1 MESFYQEI
9 LAELYQN
16 DPGLKKYEKQLINL
30 MDELIK
36 SKPDVS
42 LDESFR
48 QQLKIQLLSK
58 ANTIKNNKKLNT
70 KYMFKFSF
78 LKFARSFSY
87 VAVGVAV
94 MALAISSSFYL
105 TSPKFRVAGTKLA
118 MDSQF
123 NLVEVSDRAFGV
135 LQSQNAG
142 LPAGAEG
149 LGAGGVGEGSIA
161 VRSEVAP
168 EVVTTGDKLAAPVE
182 PGFGGGGGGMIM
194 PAPVYI
200 SYVYKG
206 EPLELNQD
214 KVGVLKRIKNSASA
228 SQLGSLLTGVDFSLM
243 NLGKFTN
250 IQLQNLNFVEDREF
264 GYSIYANLYDSS
276 ISVSENYPKW
286 PNPTSQCQDDACYRS
301 FQLSINDMLSDEEII
316 NLADKFISDYG
327 INTSSY
333 GEPIVNNDWRVWYE
347 RAENKQDVY
356 IPEVVSVVYP
366 QILQGEEV
374 YDESGNKTGLYVN
387 VSIRYKR
394 ATGVWNLFAQNYQ
407 RSMYDAETNIDT
419 ILQYAE
425 RGGLYSWQ
433 WEDALNRVEVDLGT
447 PTISYVRI
455 WNFKPG
461 APEGDELYIPA
472 LIFPI
477 LDKPENIDVY
487 KKAVVVPLAKD
498 LLSTNDWGGP
508 IRIMEAVE

>member
-1 MESFYQEI
+1 MENFYQEI
-9 LAELYQN
+9 LTELYQN
-16 DPGLKKYEKQLINL
+16 DPDLKKYEKQLINL

-48 QQLKIQLLSK
+48 QQLKVQLLSK
-58 ANTIKNNKKLNT
+58 TNTIKTTKKLND

-105 TSPKFRVAGTKLA
+105 ISPKFRVAGTKLA
-118 MDSQF
+118 LNSQF

-135 LQSQNAG
+135 LQPQNSG
-142 LPAGAEG
+142 LPAGVEG
-149 LGAGGVGEGSIA
+149 LGAGGMGEGSLA
-161 VRSEVAP
+161 VRSETVPEAVA
-168 EVVTTGDKLAAPVE
+168 TGDKVATSVE
-182 PGFGGGGGGMIM
+182 PGFGGGGMIM

-214 KVGVLKRIKNSASA
+214 KVGVLKRVKNSASA
-228 SQLGSLLTGVDFSLM
+228 SQLGSLLTGVDFGLM
-243 NLGKFTN
+243 DLGKFTN

-286 PNPTSQCQDDACYRS
+286 PNPMSQCQDDACYRS
-301 FQLSINDMLSDEEII
+301 FQLSINDMLSDQEII
-316 NLADKFISDYG
+316 ALANKFISDYG

-366 QILQGEEV
+366 QILQGKEV

-387 VSIRYKR
+387 VNIRFKK

-407 RSMYDAETNIDT
+407 SSLYDAETDVDT
-419 ILQYAE
+419 ILKYAE

-433 WEDALNRVEVDLGT
+433 WEDAPNRVEVGLGT
-447 PTISYVRI
+447 PIISYIRM

-461 APEGDELYIPA
+461 ASEGDELYIPA
-472 LIFPI
+472 LVFPI
-477 LDKPENIDVY
+477 LDKPAEVDVY

-498 LLSTNDWGGP
+498 LLSANDWGGP
-508 IRIMEAVE
+508 IKIMESAQ

>member
-1 MESFYQEI
+1 MENFYQAI
-9 LAELYQN
+9 LTELYQL
-16 DPGLKKYEKQLINL
+16 DPGLKKYEKQLITI
-30 MDELIK
+30 MEELIK

-48 QQLKIQLLSK
+48 QELKTQLLSK
-58 ANTIKNNKKLNT
+58 AADMKTNKKINY
-70 KYMFKFSF
+70 KYMFNFSF

-105 TSPKFRVAGTKLA
+105 TSPKYRVAGTKLA
-118 MDSQF
+118 LDSQF
-123 NLVEVSDRAFGV
+123 NLVEVSDGAFGF
-135 LQSQNAG
+135 LQSQNTG
-142 LPAGAEG
+142 QSAGAQG
-149 LGAGGVGEGSIA
+149 LGAGGMGEGTVA

-168 EVVTTGDKLAAPVE
+168 ETVTSEGDTAVKIE
-182 PGFGGGGGGMIM
+182 PGYGGGGMIM
-194 PAPVYI
+194 PAPTYF

-206 EPLELNQD
+206 EPLELTQA

-228 SQLGSLLTGVDFSLM
+228 GQLGSLLTSVDFGLM
-243 NLGKFTN
+243 NLSRFSN
-250 IQLQNLNFVEDREF
+250 VQMQNLSFVEDREF

-276 ISVSENYPKW
+276 ISISENYLKW
-286 PNPTSQCQDDACYRS
+286 PNPMSQCQDDACYRS
-301 FQLSINDMLSDEEII
+301 FQLNINDMPADEEII
-316 NLADKFISDYG
+316 RLANEFISNYG
-327 INTSSY
+327 IDLSSY

-347 RAENKQDVY
+347 RADNKQDVY
-356 IPEVVSVVYP
+356 IPDVVSVVYP
-366 QILQGEEV
+366 LILQGDEV

-387 VSIRYKR
+387 ISIRHKR
-394 ATGVWNLFAQNYQ
+394 ATGIWNLFAQNYQ
-407 RSMYDAETNIDT
+407 KSMYDAETNVDT
-419 ILQYAE
+419 VLQYAE

-433 WEDALNRVEVDLGT
+433 WEDAPNRVEVELGT
-447 PTISYVRI
+447 PTISYIRM

-477 LDKPENIDVY
+477 LNSPDNVDIY

-498 LLSTNDWGGP
+498 LLSANDWGGP
-508 IRIMEAVE
+508 IRIMEAAQ